1 MTEQACPVN
10 YKQINAYLIK
20 FYSTIVAAILMMYLF
35 AGWKWPV
42 YFLAVDFFIRITAG
56 IRYSPLCIFLNTMMK
71 YLNIKPREVDASTK
85 VFAARVGFMFSLLL
99 GLSVFLHWHLV
110 SLITG
115 TVFLLA
121 VLAEVMLDFCVAC
134 YLESLF
140 IKKENKKQSGIFQ

>member
-1 MTEQACPVN
+1 MAEQACPVN

-42 YFLAVDFFIRITAG
+42 YLLTADFLIRITAG
-56 IRYSPLCIFLNTMMK
+56 IRYSPLCIFLNAVMK
-71 YLNIKPREVDASTK
+71 YLRIKPREIDASTK

-99 GLSVFLHWHLV
+99 SLSVFLHWHLV

-140 IKKENKKQSGIFQ
+140 IKKENKKQGGIFQ